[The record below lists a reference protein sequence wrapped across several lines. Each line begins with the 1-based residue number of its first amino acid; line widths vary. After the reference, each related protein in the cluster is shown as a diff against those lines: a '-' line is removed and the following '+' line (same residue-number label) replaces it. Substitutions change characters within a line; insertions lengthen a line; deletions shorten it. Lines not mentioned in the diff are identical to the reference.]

1 MKSGFKVLDRIRPA
15 QPIVV
20 FLLHG
25 SPTMAATRVID
36 GALPHICAL
45 GAPEEGMRKLIL
57 DPEPAP

>member
-25 SPTMAATRVID
+25 SPTMAVID
-36 GALPHICAL
+36 GAPPHICAL